1 MIKLEIR
8 NGKMGGGRGHTEIL
22 ILILCTHCLKAM
34 YESHKW
40 MGLMCPFTL
49 SVASPD
55 SIKPHDPHVSDILT
69 WFFTAPTLICRPRM
83 SLPHALPLTVQPN
96 TTCTLPPST
105 TQHTNIKH
113 LFNRSQSQPTPL
125 ILDRFCLLFFFHYH
139 SSYHSNI
146 ISIIV
151 TYII

>member
-1 MIKLEIR
+1 MLRLREICMMKLEMR
-8 NGKMGGGRGHTEIL
+8 NEKWEREWKRELSWMGGRRGHTEIL
-22 ILILCTHCLKAM
+22 ILILCTERLKAM

-83 SLPHALPLTVQPN
+83 SLLHALSSFLFPHRPTQHDIH
-96 TTCTLPPST
+96 TPST
-105 TQHTNIKH
+105 THQH
-113 LFNRSQSQPTPL
+113 
-125 ILDRFCLLFFFHYH
+125 
-139 SSYHSNI
+139 
-146 ISIIV
+146 
-151 TYII
+151 